1 MEGTIIYK
9 RQSYWCI
16 HYQDLLRMTDIKDTE
31 MKETQNTSFIHYL
44 LHYGADG
51 VEMGRNDPE

>member
-1 MEGTIIYK
+1 
-9 RQSYWCI
+9 
-16 HYQDLLRMTDIKDTE
+16 MTDIKDTE